1 MKFLKVLINSLICG
15 VFFSVL
21 ILLLVLDLNINLEIN
36 LYFVLQLLFFFFITY
51 GLVIMLFSM
60 AWFFIVQFFSGR
72 KLNIAFVSPAFM
84 IISWSIL
91 IVVFLVLFRANVAL
105 FSSFFDSGT
114 HQLLRIQAGALL
126 FMAVLGLFSS
136 LGYIRYKKR
145 IVFGLVYFLL
155 AAGALF
161 YTFYQRTLFPGPP
174 VYEKVAQLA
183 AKGIEKKVTIIGLE
197 GLSFDF
203 IVPLTAENKLP
214 NFSWLME
221 EGSWGKLESF
231 TPNEALILNTS
242 FNTGKYPYKHRRVS
256 NHEYF
261 VFNSRQG
268 LQTTP
273 RYIFFRQLTLLK
285 LLHSRYKQ
293 PVVFSKDIWDI
304 FAANK
309 RVYLK
314 EDSPRRS
321 FSQEISPEAETIFSR
336 FFKDLRF
343 ETSEVFDVVKR
354 AFCADVEF
362 DATVSQ
368 KKEELMP
375 QFLYMLLPG
384 LNIAETFFYKYSYPD
399 LFGEFD
405 QEEIDKYNSVI
416 ERYYQY
422 YDEIIGRYA
431 ASKMDDE
438 LLVIYSSHG
447 VEPLP
452 LLKRYLERLLG
463 NSEVS
468 AYHEYGPDGLVFF
481 VGKDITKGNYIE
493 GMKLVDL
500 APTFLH
506 YLGLPVGKDMD
517 GIVNS
522 SIFSGEFKTEP
533 VLFISTYEEHDIK
546 NPR

>member
-1 MKFLKVLINSLICG
+1 MKFLKVLTNSFICG
-15 VFFSVL
+15 IFFSL
-21 ILLLVLDLNINLEIN
+21 LLLLLVLDLNINLDIN
-36 LYFVLQLLFFFFITY
+36 LSFMLQLLVFFFITY
-51 GLVIMLFSM
+51 GLVVALFSIV
-60 AWFFIVQFFSGR
+60 WFFIVQFFSGR

-91 IVVFLVLFRANVAL
+91 IVLFLILFRANIAL
-105 FSSFFDSGT
+105 FSSFFDAGT
-114 HQLLRIQAGALL
+114 QQLLSIQTGALL
-126 FMAVLGLFSS
+126 FLAVLGLFSS
-136 LGYIRYKKR
+136 IGYIRYKKR
-145 IVFGLVYFLL
+145 IAFALVYFIL

-174 VYEKVAQLA
+174 AYEKIAQLA
-183 AKGIEKKVTIIGLE
+183 AKGIDKKVTIIGLE

-203 IVPLTAENKLP
+203 IVPLTAEGKLP

-231 TPNEALILNTS
+231 TPNEALILNRS
-242 FNTGKYPYKHRRVS
+242 FNTGKYPYKHRCVS
-256 NHEYF
+256 DHEYF
-261 VFNSRQG
+261 IFNSQQG
-268 LQTTP
+268 IQTTP
-273 RYIFFRQLTLLK
+273 RYIFFRQLTLIK
-285 LLHSRYKQ
+285 LLQARYKE
-293 PVVFSKDIWDI
+293 PSVSSKDIWDI

-314 EDSPRRS
+314 EDDPHRN
-321 FSQEISPEAETIFSR
+321 FSQDITPEAETIFSR

-343 ETSEVFDVVKR
+343 ETSEVFDIVKR

-362 DATVSQ
+362 DTAVSR
-368 KKEELMP
+368 KKEELQP
-375 QFLYMLLPG
+375 QFLYLLLPG
-384 LNIAETFFYKYSYPD
+384 LNIAETFFYKYSFPD

-405 QEEIDKYNSVI
+405 QEEIEKYNSVI

-438 LLVIYSSHG
+438 LLVVYASHG

-463 NSEVS
+463 NSEAS

-481 VGKDITKGNYIE
+481 VGKDITGGNYIE

-546 NPR
+546 NPH